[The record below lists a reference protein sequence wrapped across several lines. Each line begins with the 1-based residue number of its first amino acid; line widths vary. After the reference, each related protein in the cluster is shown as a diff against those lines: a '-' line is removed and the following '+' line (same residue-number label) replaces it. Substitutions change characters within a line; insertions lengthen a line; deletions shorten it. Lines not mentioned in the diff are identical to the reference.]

1 MLKFKE
7 ASGKNG
13 VGDFF
18 GRSRFRPE
26 AENTCIFTWFLLVFT
41 KWAKAFEGNFQEVGL
56 LFFGKPELQKEAFRL
71 HFYVVFLRSIKN
83 YLVAKPLCV
92 QGGGRDQSPKRPK
105 KGPKPAFLRCFLVL
119 HKSEKVASQPHLKR
133 ASCELFAAPGPQ
145 EKLKTCIFTVFFS
158 SQEQKTCIFTGF
170 QA

>member
-83 YLVAKPLCV
+83 YLVAKPLCI
-92 QGGGRDQSPKRPK
+92 QGGGTRAPRDRKKAQSLHFYGVFLSCIKVKKWPRNRISRGQVANFLRPRVPKR
-105 KGPKPAFLRCFLVL
+105 
-119 HKSEKVASQPHLKR
+119 S
-133 ASCELFAAPGPQ
+133 
-145 EKLKTCIFTVFFS
+145 
-158 SQEQKTCIFTGF
+158 
-170 QA
+170 

>member
-41 KWAKAFEGNFQEVGL
+41 KWAKAFEGNCQEVGL

-92 QGGGRDQSPKRPK
+92 QGGGVGSEPQETEKRPK
-105 KGPKPAFLRCFLVL
+105 A
-119 HKSEKVASQPHLKR
+119 
-133 ASCELFAAPGPQ
+133 
-145 EKLKTCIFTVFFS
+145 CIFTVFS
-158 SQEQKTCIFTGF
+158 CL
-170 QA
+170 A